1 MGTVL
6 GMTERKPAGVSFE
19 TWVDAQIREAR
30 ERGEFDNLPGQGK
43 PLTDLDGNHDELWW
57 IRQMLKRED
66 LSFTPPAIALRK
78 SVEDMLDNVG
88 KLLTERAVRNVVEE
102 LNTRI
107 RELNRIPP
115 VDGPPSNLMPLDVEA
130 VLERWRAERV
140 VIAATESVNEPLRP
154 TPTPVRERRARPD
167 GLLSAMRHLFW
178 RA

>member
-6 GMTERKPAGVSFE
+6 DVTERKPAGVSFE

-30 ERGEFDNLPGQGK
+30 ERGEFDNLPGHGK

-66 LSFTPPAIALRK
+66 LSFTPPALALRK
-78 SVEDMLDNVG
+78 AVEDMLANVG

-102 LNTRI
+102 LNGRI

-115 VDGPPSNLMPLDVEA
+115 LEGPPSNLMPLDIDA

-140 VIAATESVNEPLRP
+140 VRAATEPVDEPVRTTPIP
-154 TPTPVRERRARPD
+154 TPARRARPD
-167 GLLSAMRHLFW
+167 GLLSAMRRLFW